1 MQPMANMNH
10 TWVDSLK
17 TNLFL
22 RCLGTSLAMSGGLH
36 GAMPEVLAAP
46 LAADQTVECEILVVG
61 GGLAGV
67 ATAYEALL
75 AGRTVCLTEIT
86 DWLGGQ
92 ISAQGTSALD
102 ETTAQ
107 RSQDFFPR
115 GYLEL
120 RQRLRNRYDTRNP
133 GDCWVSG
140 LCFLPQDGHA
150 VVSTM
155 LQEAAQSGQGTLKL
169 FPQTVIKSLAT
180 TPMNQGEQVIAAQ
193 GIQHN
198 PAPNAPPVNTYPL
211 SQTLADLY
219 SEADSQRFTKQILQF
234 VPPASGQWFVVEAT
248 ETGELLALADLPYRV
263 GIDPVSFQNPSASE
277 KTAYPYCT
285 QAITYT
291 FAMEA
296 TAAPLTHQMPAFY
309 PEYAPFYSYDLSRY
323 AATPELVFSY
333 RRIRSV
339 QPGTD
344 FETVNPGDIS
354 MQNWGGGNDY
364 GPGTALDNLVLTQ
377 AQLAELGQLAP
388 GGWQGGLRITSLQ
401 EAEKLA
407 QGYFYWLV
415 AGTTDSKLGPE
426 AKQPW
431 PQLQYLQ
438 GFDSPMGT
446 AHGLSKYPYIREG
459 RRLIGRPAY
468 GYPEGFTINEID
480 VSQKDYQ
487 EPYYPETL
495 DRSTYQSLA
504 AARAGLNAIAVIQGE
519 TLPQTLAW
527 RQRARIYSDS
537 VGISNYPIDFH
548 PCMLESPPQRPGNI
562 ERPGERQAAEQTYP
576 YQIPLRAMI
585 PPRLDNLL
593 VTGKSIAT
601 SHIAAATYR
610 VHPFEWS
617 AGAAAGT
624 TAAYALETGILPYQ
638 LVADLPRPSPALE
651 QLQRRLNQN
660 NNPTA
665 FPKTSIFNNDW

>member
-1 MQPMANMNH
+1 MQLAKKNLRYPTLWSNLALSLQVLGINLGLSGLPLLSTPKVMAAG
-10 TWVDSLK
+10 
-17 TNLFL
+17 
-22 RCLGTSLAMSGGLH
+22 R
-36 GAMPEVLAAP
+36 PI
-46 LAADQTVECEILVVG
+46 DQTVTCDILIVG

-102 ETTAQ
+102 ETAAQ
-107 RSQDFFPR
+107 RSQNIFPR
-115 GYLEL
+115 GYQEL
-120 RQRLRNRYDTRNP
+120 RQRLRDRYNTRSP
-133 GDCWVSG
+133 GDCWVSA
-140 LCFLPQDGHA
+140 LCFLPREGHA
-150 VVSTM
+150 VVTAL
-155 LQEAAQSGQGTLKL
+155 LQEAAASGQGTLKL
-169 FPQTVIKSLAT
+169 FPSTVVKSLEIQPA
-180 TPMNQGEQVIAAQ
+180 NSGEHIQAVR
-193 GIQHN
+193 GIYHQ
-198 PAPNAPPVNTYPL
+198 PAPGSPPLNTYPL
-211 SQTLADLY
+211 SQTLADVY
-219 SEADSQRFTKQILQF
+219 DEADSPRFTKQIIQF
-234 VPPASGQWFVVEAT
+234 TPPANGQWLVVEAT
-248 ETGELLALADLPYRV
+248 ETGELLALAELPYRV
-263 GIDPVSFQNPSASE
+263 GIDPISFQNPSASE
-277 KTAYPYCT
+277 IAAYPYCT
-285 QAITYT
+285 QAFTYT

-296 TAAPLTHQMPAFY
+296 TAQPQTHAMPSFY
-309 PEYAPFYSYDLSRY
+309 PEYAPFYSYDLPRY
-323 AATPELVFSY
+323 AETPELVFTY

-339 QPGTD
+339 QPDTD
-344 FETVNPGDIS
+344 YRTVNPGDIS
-354 MQNWGGGNDY
+354 MQNWGGGNDF

-377 AQLAELGQLAP
+377 AQLADAGQLAP
-388 GGWQGGLRITSLQ
+388 GGWQGGLRVASLQ
-401 EAEKLA
+401 AAEELA

-415 AGTTDSKLGPE
+415 AGNTDSKLGAA

-438 GFDSPMGT
+438 GLDSPMGT
-446 AHGLSKYPYIREG
+446 VHGLSKYPYMREG

-480 VSQKDYQ
+480 VSRKDYQ

-504 AARAGLNAIAVIQGE
+504 AARAGLTAIAVIQDE
-519 TLPQTLAW
+519 ISPQELEW
-527 RQRARIYSDS
+527 RQRSRIYSDS

-548 PCMLESPPQRPGNI
+548 PCMLLSPPQRPGNI
-562 ERPGERQAAEQTYP
+562 ERPGERQAAEQTFP

-585 PPRLDNLL
+585 PPRIDNLL

-651 QLQRRLNQN
+651 ALQQRLNQHG
-660 NNPTA
+660 NPTA
-665 FPKTSIFNNDW
+665 FPGTSIFNNDW